1 MGFNI
6 QQTEDELQSSAI
18 FQRNAEL
25 TGISLV
31 ECRCSASEALAST
44 QGALRL
50 NLKNES
56 DVRPV
61 TERTASFIVRLTVH
75 GQPADLPANAEAPAL
90 QVSGS
95 FALSYQLKPEYEP
108 KADEMDAFKDGNAV
122 FNCWPYFREFVQ
134 SMCSRMGLQ
143 IAPVPLLRL
152 VPPSAS
158 ATPPAPVPA
167 QPKRVVPAKRA
178 AKPRSKLK
186 SGA

>member
-6 QQTEDELQSSAI
+6 QQTKEEMQSSAI
-18 FQRNAEL
+18 FQRNVEL

-31 ECRCSASEALAST
+31 ECRCSTDEALASA

-56 DVRPV
+56 EVRPV
-61 TERTASFIVRLTVH
+61 AERTASFIVRLTVR

-95 FALSYQLKPEYEP
+95 FALSYQLKPGYEP

-158 ATPPAPVPA
+158 DTPPQPVQA
-167 QPKRVVPAKRA
+167 QPKRAAPAKRA
-178 AKPRSKLK
+178 TKPRSRPK
-186 SGA
+186 SRT

>member
-6 QQTEDELQSSAI
+6 QQSKEELQSSTI
-18 FQRNAEL
+18 FQRSAEL

-31 ECRCSASEALAST
+31 ECHCSSDEALART

-50 NLKNES
+50 SLKHES
-56 DVRPV
+56 EVRPV
-61 TERTASFIVRLTVH
+61 ADRNAFFIVRLTVR
-75 GQPADLPANAEAPAL
+75 GQPADPPTDAEAPAL

-95 FALSYQLKPEYEP
+95 FALSYQLKPGYEP

-158 ATPPAPVPA
+158 DTPPKPVQA
-167 QPKRVVPAKRA
+167 QSKRAAPAKRA
-178 AKPRSKLK
+178 TKPRSRPK
-186 SGA
+186 SRP

>member
-6 QQTEDELQSSAI
+6 QQTKEELQSSAI

-25 TGISLV
+25 KGISLV
-31 ECRCSASEALAST
+31 ECRCSADEALASA

-56 DVRPV
+56 EARPV
-61 TERTASFIVRLTVH
+61 TEQTVNFIVKLTVR
-75 GQPADLPANAEAPAL
+75 GQPADLPASAEAPAL

-95 FALSYQLKPEYEP
+95 FALSYQLKPGYEP
-108 KADEMDAFKDGNAV
+108 KAEEMNAFKEGNAI

-143 IAPVPLLRL
+143 ITPVPLLRL
-152 VPPSAS
+152 VPPPSS
-158 ATPPAPVPA
+158 DPLPVT
-167 QPKRVVPAKRA
+167 VPAKPKRA
-178 AKPRSKLK
+178 SKPRSNAGHAISK
-186 SGA
+186 